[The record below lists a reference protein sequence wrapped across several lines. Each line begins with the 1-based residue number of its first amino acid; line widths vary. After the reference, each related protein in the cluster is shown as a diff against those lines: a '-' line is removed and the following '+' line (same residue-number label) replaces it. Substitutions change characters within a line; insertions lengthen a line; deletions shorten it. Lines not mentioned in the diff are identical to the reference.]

1 MIIVPIRYISTE
13 IVSKKKV
20 RILKLETR
28 HILEVLLT
36 LISNDLET
44 VSLLK
49 VKAALEQLD
58 MASTNTE
65 NKLKIKFFFKEELI
79 SNYCFGLHTMLSS
92 IISTN
97 YR

>member
-1 MIIVPIRYISTE
+1 M
-13 IVSKKKV
+13 KKKG

-28 HILEVLLT
+28 HMLTILLT
-36 LISNDLET
+36 LISYDLET

-65 NKLKIKFFFKEELI
+65 NKLKIQLFV
-79 SNYCFGLHTMLSS
+79 
-92 IISTN
+92 
-97 YR
+97 

>member
-1 MIIVPIRYISTE
+1 M
-13 IVSKKKV
+13 
-20 RILKLETR
+20 
-28 HILEVLLT
+28 LT
-36 LISNDLET
+36 LISYDLET

-58 MASTNTE
+58 MVSTNTE
-65 NKLKIKFFFKEELI
+65 NKLKIKFFLKEKLI
-79 SNYCFGLHTMLSS
+79 SNNFLGLHTVLSS

>member
-1 MIIVPIRYISTE
+1 M
-13 IVSKKKV
+13 
-20 RILKLETR
+20 
-28 HILEVLLT
+28 LT
-36 LISNDLET
+36 LISYDLET

-65 NKLKIKFFFKEELI
+65 NKLKIKFFKEKHI
-79 SNYCFGLHTMLSS
+79 SNHCFGLHTMLSS
-92 IISTN
+92 IVSTD